1 MRKMKLLSLA
11 LVAFSLTA
19 LLTVNLNA
27 YCFSAWCEKV
37 PQNEIFLN
45 PVLTGALDG
54 ASYTDWEFI
63 IGFGV
68 IENMDFYFSTDG
80 YGLIRYDVSGNDMAM
95 LGLKASSAD
104 LAVEYHGV
112 FPIDPSFIIEA
123 NVSYTMPYGA
133 MIDSSV
139 IGGIFAPVILF
150 SQDFAFFIEFNPSYD
165 LTPGAGFSMQFLPGF
180 SLFDGAFTFG
190 VPIDLAGSDIIIGY
204 AAMFGVAFDIPQAPE
219 ENTGEGM

>member
-1 MRKMKLLSLA
+1 MRIMRLLSVVLA
-11 LVAFSLTA
+11 AFTLTA
-19 LLTVNLNA
+19 VLTVNLNA

-80 YGLIRYDVSGNDMAM
+80 YGLIRYDVSGNDMAI
-95 LGLKASSAD
+95 LGLKASSVD
-104 LAVEYHGV
+104 LAVVYHGV
-112 FPIDPSFIIEA
+112 FPIGSSFLIEA

-133 MIDSSV
+133 MLDSPV
-139 IGGIFAPVILF
+139 IGGIFAPVIMF
-150 SQDFAFFIEFNPSYD
+150 TPDFALFVEFNPSYD
-165 LTPGAGFSMQFLPGF
+165 LTPGAGFSIQFVPGF
-180 SLFDGAFTFG
+180 SLFDAAFTFG
-190 VPIDLAGSDIIIGY
+190 VPIDLAGSDIKVGY
-204 AAMFGVAFDIPQAPE
+204 AAMFGVAFDIPQPE
-219 ENTGEGM
+219 PVEAEQ